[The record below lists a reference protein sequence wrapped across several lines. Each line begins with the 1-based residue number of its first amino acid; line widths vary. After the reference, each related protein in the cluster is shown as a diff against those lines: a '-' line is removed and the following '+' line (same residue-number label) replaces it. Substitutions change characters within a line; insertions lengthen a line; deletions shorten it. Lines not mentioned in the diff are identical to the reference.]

1 MNASTDSVVRLDPSD
16 PRATVCLTCGAA
28 WDDSVSTSLTPV
40 PAGRCPFE
48 ADHTAADIKHL
59 FTPCVW
65 IHDNGRVTV
74 DFCDSYSYSFD
85 DVSGLDDSDLDIS
98 AEQVDAASAFLDDI
112 IPVDSPFYVNGEMSH
127 GAASAFL
134 RALADHID
142 AHPPVS

>member
-1 MNASTDSVVRLDPSD
+1 MNASIDSVVRLDPSD
-16 PRATVCLTCGAA
+16 PRATVCGTCGAA

-48 ADHTAADIKHL
+48 ADHADAEIMHL

-65 IHDNGRVTV
+65 IYDDGRVTV
-74 DFCDSYSYSFD
+74 DFSDSFQYSFD
-85 DVSGLDDSDLDIS
+85 NTADVDVEVSG
-98 AEQVDAASAFLDDI
+98 EQVDAACAFLDDLI
-112 IPVDSPFYVNGEMSH
+112 DRQSPWYLRGEMSH

>member
-16 PRATVCLTCGAA
+16 PRATVCVTCGAA
-28 WDDSVSTSLTPV
+28 WDDTVSTAVTPV

-48 ADHTAADIKHL
+48 ADHGVAEIMHL

-65 IHDNGRVTV
+65 IYDDGRVTV
-74 DFCDSYSYSFD
+74 DFCDSYQYSFD
-85 DVSGLDDSDLDIS
+85 NTADVDVDGIPD
-98 AEQVDAASAFLDDI
+98 EVDAACAFLDDI
-112 IPVDSPFYVNGEMSH
+112 IPVDSPFYNGGEMSH
-127 GAASAFL
+127 DAAAAFL